1 MSFRKAYARTFG
13 PLLSAFSKRRKRDT
27 YNPKREAITAPDIPT
42 VYTIYDY
49 NEGKC
54 ERIATDQLVHCMPH
68 THDTHNT
75 WINVDGLRKE
85 EVERLCANFG
95 IHPLLTEDIL
105 STGQRAKADDMDSH
119 LFCLLPMLTYNQDTG
134 LIHTE
139 QLSIVLGDNYV
150 ISFQPDPKQDP
161 FDPLREKLR
170 NDLAPVRK
178 KTVDYLAYCLID
190 AVVDDYF
197 TVLEKLSDRLEKLE
211 DEVVIKPNSAVLL
224 KITLLRQE
232 IMVVKRAISPV
243 RELVNSFW
251 HSDNELIREINHK
264 YFKDIYDHISLAI
277 EYTEN
282 YREVA
287 INLQDLYMNQV
298 NTRMNEVMKILTV
311 VTTLLAPATVI
322 GGIFGMNFD
331 IIPFQH
337 HHHGFIIAVVSM
349 LSISVLMLL
358 LFRKK
363 GWF

>member
-13 PLLSAFSKRRKRDT
+13 PILSAFSKRRKRET
-27 YNPKREAITAPDIPT
+27 YNPKREAVTSPGVPT

-49 NEGKC
+49 DEGKC
-54 ERIATDQLVHCMPH
+54 ELITTDQLEHCSPH
-68 THDTHNT
+68 ANKALNT

-85 EVERLCANFG
+85 EVERLSASFG
-95 IHPLLTEDIL
+95 VHPLLTEDIL
-105 STGQRAKADDMDSH
+105 STGQRAKADDMDTH
-119 LFCLLPMLTYNQDTG
+119 LFCLLPMLTYSKDTG

-139 QLSIVLGDNYV
+139 QLSIVLGQNYV
-150 ISFQPDPKQDP
+150 ISFQPDPQQDP
-161 FDPLREKLR
+161 FDPMREKLR
-170 NDLAPVRK
+170 NTLAPMRK

-197 TVLEKLSDRLEKLE
+197 VVLEQLSDRLEKLE
-211 DEVVIKPNSAVLL
+211 DEVVVKPNSAVLL

-232 IMVVKRAISPV
+232 IMVVKRAITPV
-243 RELVNSFW
+243 RELVSSFW
-251 HSDNELIREINHK
+251 HSDNELIRDVNRK

-331 IIPFQH
+331 KIPFAH
-337 HHHGFIIAVVSM
+337 HEHGFTIAVVLM
-349 LSISVLMLL
+349 LSTSILMLL